1 MKARQNPA
9 EAEFLCRPRSGVIIT
24 CPRFTALPQ
33 VFVWGHNRFG
43 QLGTGSTDRKMTPVL
58 LDTLSGLKDIV
69 ITTVS
74 CGGFHTAMLSDDG
87 RVYVWGQSCYGQLG
101 LQDPTTPHS
110 PLTPHTPVV
119 RSSSYGVPRTPSY
132 GGVGGVLEIRGEPGF
147 KNGVYVAPSG
157 PAKKMGLHVKDQLEP
172 ALLRGVR
179 LLMSFHCQRVDEW
192 TMSPSEAHKSFMHP
206 RH

>member
-1 MKARQNPA
+1 M
-9 EAEFLCRPRSGVIIT
+9 
-24 CPRFTALPQ
+24 
-33 VFVWGHNRFG
+33 WGHNRFG

-119 RSSSYGVPRTPSY
+119 RSSSYGVPHTPSY

-192 TMSPSEAHKSFMHP
+192 TMSPSEEHKSFMHP